1 MLREGKTGRK
11 EGKITVYQLR
21 GWQRA
26 RSSPTL
32 TGTWQLQENTV
43 CKLKG
48 MDRPFF
54 QLPSAART
62 GWRWILLSPAGTEK
76 QRIHHHLPLLVPL
89 SSILQSLSG
98 YKLALRPQR
107 LLWKPYTKL
116 QVHRVRG
123 TDCLWRSWK
132 TGSWQYHSIY
142 YSTS

>member
-21 GWQRA
+21 EWQRA

-43 CKLKG
+43 WKLKG

-62 GWRWILLSPAGTEK
+62 GWRCMVLNPVGN
-76 QRIHHHLPLLVPL
+76 
-89 SSILQSLSG
+89 
-98 YKLALRPQR
+98 
-107 LLWKPYTKL
+107 
-116 QVHRVRG
+116 
-123 TDCLWRSWK
+123 WK
-132 TGSWQYHSIY
+132 TEDTPPFTSAGVLVFHPPELGGVWVSPETPEASPEALYQNTGSQSPWQAACD
-142 YSTS
+142 TAEDW